1 MIDYLIV
8 IPVYKVHERTIKC
21 LKSIKDYEHVLLVD
35 NTGTGECEKLINEY
49 PGIRVSVQTENIGVS
64 RAWNIGI
71 DEGHDWTF
79 IVSSSMIFKG
89 GFKQIAAMVE
99 NYDGPVFRTN
109 HAWHCI
115 GISKKA
121 VEVVGRFDEN
131 FYPGYLEDC
140 DWDFRSS
147 LAKQKEYDNFKI
159 NAICQV
165 NGGATI
171 DGAYVM
177 IAPLRKYFVEK
188 WGGPE
193 MDEKEGEP
201 FFGVPI
207 VWTRAENIY
216 SKPFNNKKNKLSY
229 WEQRSI
235 EELREKYGFNNL

>member
-1 MIDYLIV
+1 MTDYLIV
-8 IPVYKVHERTIKC
+8 IPVYKVHKRTIAC
-21 LKSIKDYEHVLLVD
+21 LDSIKDYDHVLLVD
-35 NTGTGECEKLINEY
+35 NTGTGECEKLITKY
-49 PGIRVSVQTENIGVS
+49 PGIRVSVQNENIGVP

-71 DEGHDWTF
+71 DEEHDWTF
-79 IVSSSMIFKG
+79 LVSSSMIFNN
-89 GFKQIAAMVE
+89 GFKPIVAMIE
-99 NYDGPVFRTN
+99 DYDGPVFRTD

-115 GISKKA
+115 GISRKA
-121 VEVVGRFDEN
+121 VEAVGRFDEN

-140 DWDFRSS
+140 DWDFRYS
-147 LAKQKEYDNFKI
+147 LAKLKEYGNFKI
-159 NAICQV
+159 DATCQV

-193 MDEKEGEP
+193 LAETDGQP
-201 FFGVPI
+201 WFGVPT

-216 SKPFNNKKNKLSY
+216 SKPFNNNKNKISY

-235 EELREKYGFNNL
+235 EDLKEKYGFNNL

>member
-1 MIDYLIV
+1 MIDYLIL

-21 LKSIKDYEHVLLVD
+21 LNSIKDYKHVLLVD
-35 NTGTGECEKLINEY
+35 NTGVRDCEKLIEKY
-49 PGIRVSVQTENIGVS
+49 PGIRVSFQDENIGVP
-64 RAWNIGI
+64 RAWNIGL

-79 IVSSSMIFKG
+79 LVSSSMVFKK
-89 GFKQIAAMVE
+89 GFKSVVAMLE
-99 NYDGPVFRTN
+99 NYDGPVFRTD

-121 VEVVGRFDEN
+121 VETVGRFDEN

-159 NAICQV
+159 NATCQV

-171 DGAYVM
+171 DGAYVI

-201 FFGVPI
+201 WFGVPTI
-207 VWTRAENIY
+207 WTRAENIY
-216 SKPFNNKKNKLSY
+216 SKPFNNNDNELSY

-235 EELREKYGFNNL
+235 EDLKEKYGFNNL

>member
-21 LKSIKDYEHVLLVD
+21 LRSIKDYEHVLLVD
-35 NTGTGECEKLINEY
+35 NTGTRDCEQFLEHY
-49 PGIRVSVQTENIGVS
+49 PGIRVSFQDENIGVP

-79 IVSSSMIFKG
+79 IVSSSMVFKG
-89 GFKQIAAMVE
+89 GFKKIAAKLE
-99 NYDGPVFRTN
+99 NYEGLVFRTN

-121 VEVVGRFDEN
+121 IDLVGRFDEN

-140 DWDFRSS
+140 DWDFRYY
-147 LAKQKEYDNFKI
+147 LAKQNEYGNIEI
-159 NAICQV
+159 NARCQIS
-165 NGGATI
+165 GGATI

-177 IAPLRKYFVEK
+177 IPPLRKYFVEK

-193 MDEKEGEP
+193 MAEKEGEP
-201 FFGVPI
+201 WFGVPT
-207 VWTRAENIY
+207 VWEKKENIY
-216 SKPFNNKKNKLSY
+216 SKPFNNENNDISF

>member
-21 LKSIKDYEHVLLVD
+21 LNSIKDYEHVLLVD
-35 NTGTGECEKLINEY
+35 NTGVKDCEQLINHY
-49 PGIRVSVQTENIGVS
+49 PGIRVSFQDENIGVP

-79 IVSSSMIFKG
+79 LVSSSMVFKT
-89 GFKQIAAMVE
+89 GFKPIAKMLE
-99 NYDGPVFRTN
+99 NYNDPVFRTN

-121 VEVVGRFDEN
+121 IEIVGRFDEN

-140 DWDFRSS
+140 DWDFRYS
-147 LAKQKEYDNFKI
+147 LARLQENGNFPI
-159 NAICQV
+159 HAVCQV
-165 NGGATI
+165 DGGATR

-193 MDEKEGEP
+193 LAENEGEP
-201 FFGVPI
+201 WFGVPTI
-207 VWTRAENIY
+207 WTKADNIY
-216 SKPFNNKKNKLSY
+216 SKPFNNENNDIGY

-235 EELREKYGFNNL
+235 EELREKYGFNDL

>member
-8 IPVYKVHERTIKC
+8 IPVYKVHQRTINC
-21 LKSIKDYEHVLLVD
+21 LRSIKDYEHVLLID
-35 NTGTGECEKLINEY
+35 NTGTNDCQKLIKRY
-49 PGIRVSVQTENIGVS
+49 PGIRVAPQSENIGVP

-79 IVSSSMIFKG
+79 IVSSSMIFEN
-89 GFKQIAAMVE
+89 GFKPIAAMLKDYE
-99 NYDGPVFRTN
+99 GLVFRTN

-121 VEVVGRFDEN
+121 VDIVGRFDEN

-140 DWDFRSS
+140 DWDFRYS
-147 LAKQKEYDNFKI
+147 LAKQNEYGNFDI
-159 NAICQV
+159 NAICQI
-165 NGGATI
+165 NGGASK
-171 DGAYVM
+171 DGAYIM

-193 MDEKEGEP
+193 LAEKEGEP
-201 FFGVPI
+201 WFGVPT
-207 VWTRAENIY
+207 VWEKKENIY
-216 SKPFNNKKNKLSY
+216 SKPFNNQDNEINY

-235 EELREKYGFNNL
+235 EELKEKYGFNNL

>member
-1 MIDYLIV
+1 MIDYVIV
-8 IPVYKVHERTIKC
+8 IPVYKVHERTIRC
-21 LKSIKDYEHVLLVD
+21 LNSINDYEHVLLVD
-35 NTGTGECEKLINEY
+35 NTGAGDCEKLISRY
-49 PGIRVSVQTENIGVS
+49 PGIRVSVQNENIGVP

-79 IVSSSMIFKG
+79 IVSSSMVFKK
-89 GFKQIAAMVE
+89 GFKPIAAMVE
-99 NYDGPVFRTN
+99 NYDGPVFRTD

-121 VEVVGRFDEN
+121 VDAVGRFDEN

-140 DWDFRSS
+140 DWDFRYR
-147 LAKQKEYDNFKI
+147 LAGLKEYDNFKI
-159 NAICQV
+159 DAECQV

-193 MDEKEGEP
+193 LAEKEGEP

-207 VWTRAENIY
+207 IWTRAENIY
-216 SKPFNNKKNKLSY
+216 SKPFNNESNDLRY
-229 WEQRSI
+229 WEARSI
-235 EELREKYGFNNL
+235 EDLKEKYGFNNL